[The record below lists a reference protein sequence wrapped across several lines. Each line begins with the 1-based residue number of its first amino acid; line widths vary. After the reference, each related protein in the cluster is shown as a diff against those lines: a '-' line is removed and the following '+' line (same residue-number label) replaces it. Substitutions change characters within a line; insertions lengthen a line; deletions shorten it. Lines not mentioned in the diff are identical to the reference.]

1 FRGIPPL
8 RLRSGQ
14 ALAQK
19 TRKGGAPIGV
29 PAYRITQSIGAPG
42 CPFFWPACP
51 MQIVFDLTSCEIT
64 GGSTRAVFFHLTH
77 GGVHL
82 AATENYLSEPAT
94 QLHSDA
100 NAAAA
105 LPRLAVGVM
114 ASLCAVKV
122 LLHIF
127 TSVRHYGYFRDEL
140 YYLDMARHLDW
151 GYVDAAPL
159 IAVYAKIALLMG
171 GSLWALRILPALAGA
186 ALIALT
192 MVIVR
197 ELGGGRYAQFFAG
210 LCILLCPAVLS
221 VDSLLTMNAFEP
233 LFWMGCI
240 WVIARILRTGDS
252 RLWLWF
258 GLLAGLGLENKHS
271 TLSFGFAVTVALLLT
286 GHRREFA
293 RRWIWIAGAIAVA
306 LFLPNIIWQIRHHF
320 PTIEDL
326 ANVRRDGKNVV
337 LGPLAFVKEQII
349 DMHPV
354 LLPVWV
360 SGLVWFLRDRRW
372 RVLGLTFVVFFV
384 LMDVAHGKNYYVFPI
399 YPMLFAGGAVV
410 IERWLGT
417 RAAWTR
423 AAVVAVIVL
432 AALPAIPLVTWM
444 LPPERLLAYQNAIGF
459 KPGKAEVKMESLLP
473 QPVADQFGWPEMVNE
488 VAGIYNSLPLE
499 QRAET
504 GIWAGNYGEAGAIN
518 LFGPKLGLPRAYS
531 RHQNHWYWGP
541 PPQVYKNLIV
551 IEWSLDDVRDN
562 CTSFQAF
569 NHYER
574 FGMGEENTPI
584 YLCRG
589 VEFDIQKIWWHSH
602 HWN

>member
-1 FRGIPPL
+1 MR
-8 RLRSGQ
+8 
-14 ALAQK
+14 
-19 TRKGGAPIGV
+19 IGF
-29 PAYRITQSIGAPG
+29 G
-42 CPFFWPACP
+42 F
-51 MQIVFDLTSCEIT
+51 TSCEIT
-64 GGSTRAVFFHLTH
+64 GGATGAVFLSPYSR
-77 GGVHL
+77 GCHL
-82 AATENYLSEPAT
+82 AATENYLSENYSAEAAKSS
-94 QLHSDA
+94 HSEA
-100 NAAAA
+100 NAAVP

-114 ASLCAVKV
+114 AVLCAVKV
-122 LLHIF
+122 LLHVF

-186 ALIALT
+186 GLIALSMLIT
-192 MVIVR
+192 R
-197 ELGGGRYAQFFAG
+197 ELGGGRYAQFLAG
-210 LCILLCPAVLS
+210 VCILLCPAVLS

-258 GLLAGLGLENKHS
+258 GVLAGLGLENKHS

-286 GHRREFA
+286 SHRREFA

-326 ANVRRDGKNVV
+326 ANVRREGKNVV

-354 LLPVWV
+354 LLPVWL

-372 RVLGLTFVVFFV
+372 RLLGLIFVVFFV
-384 LMDVAHGKNYYVFPI
+384 LMEVAHGKNYYVFPI
-399 YPMLFAGGAVV
+399 YPMVFAGGAVV
-410 IERWLGT
+410 IERWLAT

-423 AAVVAVIVL
+423 AAVVVVIVL

-444 LPPERLLAYQNAIGF
+444 LTPERLLAYQNAIGF
-459 KPGKAEVKMESLLP
+459 KPGKAEVKMESLVP
-473 QPVADQFGWPEMVNE
+473 QPVADQFGWPEMANQ
-488 VAGIYNSLPLE
+488 VAGIYNALPPE
-499 QRAET
+499 ERAET

-551 IEWSLDDVRDN
+551 IEWSLEDVRDN
-562 CTSFQAF
+562 CSSYEAF

-589 VEFDIQKIWWHSH
+589 VKFDIQKIWWHSH

>member
-1 FRGIPPL
+1 
-8 RLRSGQ
+8 
-14 ALAQK
+14 
-19 TRKGGAPIGV
+19 
-29 PAYRITQSIGAPG
+29 
-42 CPFFWPACP
+42 

-252 RLWLWF
+252 RLWPWF

-293 RRWIWIAGAIAVA
+293 RRWIWIAGAIALA

-354 LLPVWV
+354 LLPVLV